1 MRQRRPGTAGV
12 LLNPVMAACGD
23 GAIAG
28 EMAIALCLT
37 TAGPQ
42 RVEWKLRQGNG
53 ALHDRLLNSRRI

>member
-1 MRQRRPGTAGV
+1 V